1 MRLLLVVG
9 LVACGDNKGRPATYH
24 LGDPTVYGAAT
35 SAEGALL
42 ADVNGD
48 GLLDVAYRGTG
59 SIGIMLASPDGT
71 LEAPVVSLDFAAGPF
86 VLGDLNGDA
95 QADLVTIPVEATAN
109 VAISQGDGRFVASG
123 SYDLATDLSTKRATN
138 VALADLNLDGAPDLL
153 ATLTD
158 GYQGNVSVS
167 VDDGMGGFSLPRS
180 YPAGIS
186 PNTTVVADLN
196 GDGRPD
202 LVVAN
207 AGVRRIASTYG
218 GSIDLLLG
226 AGDGTLLPPTTVL
239 QEPVDHVEV
248 ADVDGDGHLDLV
260 ARLSATVRDASR
272 DHVKVLF
279 GDGTG
284 QFEVTEYYVG
294 AFVASHAELVD
305 LDGDDKLDLILR
317 VDEGATIAVLLNAG
331 DRAFALPVF
340 SPTSTPN
347 TPPNS
352 QPGDSLAV
360 GDVNGDAVPDVV
372 LGYRSRI
379 LVFPGSRD

>member
-9 LVACGDNKGRPATYH
+9 LVACGDKGGPATYR

-59 SIGIMLASPDGT
+59 SIGIMLASADGT

-86 VLGDLNGDA
+86 VLGDLDGDA
-95 QADLVTIPVEATAN
+95 RADLVTIPVEATAN

-123 SYDLATDLSTKRATN
+123 SYDLATDLLIKRATN

-158 GYQGNVSVS
+158 GGYQGNVSVS
-167 VDDGMGGFSLPRS
+167 VDNGTGGFSVPRS
-180 YPAGIS
+180 YPAGIT
-186 PNTTVVADLN
+186 PNTTMVADLN
-196 GDGRPD
+196 GDSRPD
-202 LVVAN
+202 LVVAS
-207 AGVRRIASTYG
+207 AGVRRISSTYG

-226 AGDGTLLPPTTVL
+226 AGDGALLPPTTVL
-239 QEPVDHVEV
+239 QEPVDHLEIG
-248 ADVDGDGHLDLV
+248 DVDGDGHLDLV
-260 ARLSATVRDASR
+260 ARLSTTVFNASR

-294 AFVASHAELVD
+294 AFVASHAELVE

-317 VDEGATIAVLLNAG
+317 VDEGATIAVLINTG
-331 DRAFALPVF
+331 DRTFALPVF
-340 SPTSTPN
+340 HPTSTLN
-347 TPPNS
+347 TPQNP
-352 QPGDSLAV
+352 QPGDSFAV
-360 GDVNGDAVPDVV
+360 GDVNGDEVPDVV
-372 LGYRSRI
+372 LGYRSSI